1 MNSEDMTPAE
11 RKALNEGVFRK
22 ANEEL
27 ERAAQ
32 ELELVVDG
40 DTMIPFLCECP
51 KQECKQVVLLTLSEY
66 EGVRSS
72 GRGGLAALGHE
83 DPSIEHVVAQNERFV
98 TTEKFGEAGDV
109 HAEADPRD
117 D

>member
-1 MNSEDMTPAE
+1 MASGEQTSAE
-11 RKALNEGVFRK
+11 RKALNEGVFRS
-22 ANEEL
+22 ANEKL
-27 ERAAQ
+27 KRAAS
-32 ELELVVDG
+32 ELELVDA
-40 DTMIPFLCECP
+40 DSLIPFLCECP
-51 KQECKQVVLLTLSEY
+51 QQECRQIVRLTLREY

-72 GRGGLAALGHE
+72 GRGGLAALGHG
-83 DPSIEHVVAQNERFV
+83 DPSIEHVVAQNDRFA